1 MDYERLLNGYVSLPI
16 NAISYPKYLLDDNN
30 KQGNLSELN
39 IYLYELFNS
48 FEIDFYR
55 QNMITNIKI
64 TKDGLLFD
72 LTNLKKWLSEYFK
85 IELDDNLPEK
95 LDKLEEDIKNGKY
108 TILHITPLM
117 GKAFDNYSL
126 KRHISPKAKE
136 STIHRARRKEF
147 MKKTMRDIRFF
158 KDLYLNELKY
168 SKVNDIFDQDKI
180 NLYLAY
186 VIMDYAI
193 QCKRNNEE
201 KKHKHALKYLYEY
214 VKNNQLLLQDEF
226 SIKWEEYDRNGNVIS
241 VWYEKGLRQKS
252 PYKISEIDDYVKR
265 NLPKKS
271 EDKEKIDITEKFN
284 FSFFECDGIKGR
296 EILGKYFRY
305 SQEKD
310 NSEELKEILSRKI
323 KLYESLN
330 YVKVKVGVESF
341 DGYVGF
347 QLDNGFI
354 ILDKLFEDIN
364 DGKIAVDNAIYIVRA
379 DEFEKITRMSK
390 TQAIE
395 AINLGIIDAKRIFHS
410 GEYEE
415 RVKKFV
421 K

>member
-16 NAISYPKYLLDDNN
+16 NAISYPKYLLNDNN
-30 KQGNLSELN
+30 KQVNLSELN

-158 KDLYLNELKY
+158 KDLYLNESKY
-168 SKVNDIFDQDKI
+168 SKVYDIFDQD
-180 NLYLAY
+180 
-186 VIMDYAI
+186 
-193 QCKRNNEE
+193 
-201 KKHKHALKYLYEY
+201 
-214 VKNNQLLLQDEF
+214 
-226 SIKWEEYDRNGNVIS
+226 
-241 VWYEKGLRQKS
+241 
-252 PYKISEIDDYVKR
+252 
-265 NLPKKS
+265 
-271 EDKEKIDITEKFN
+271 
-284 FSFFECDGIKGR
+284 
-296 EILGKYFRY
+296 
-305 SQEKD
+305 
-310 NSEELKEILSRKI
+310 
-323 KLYESLN
+323 
-330 YVKVKVGVESF
+330 
-341 DGYVGF
+341 
-347 QLDNGFI
+347 
-354 ILDKLFEDIN
+354 
-364 DGKIAVDNAIYIVRA
+364 
-379 DEFEKITRMSK
+379 
-390 TQAIE
+390 
-395 AINLGIIDAKRIFHS
+395 
-410 GEYEE
+410 
-415 RVKKFV
+415 
-421 K
+421 

>member
-1 MDYERLLNGYVSLPI
+1 MDYERLLNGYVNLPI
-16 NAISYPKYLLDDNN
+16 NAISYPKYLLNDNN

-39 IYLYELFNS
+39 IYLYELFKS

-158 KDLYLNELKY
+158 KDLYLNESKY
-168 SKVNDIFDQDKI
+168 SKVNDIFDQDKV

-186 VIMDYAI
+186 VIMYYAI
-193 QCKRNNEE
+193 QCKRNDEE

-214 VKNNQLLLQDEF
+214 VKDNQLLLENEF
-226 SIKWEEYDRNGNVIS
+226 SINWEEYDRNGNVIS

-252 PYKISEIDDYVKR
+252 PYKISEIDNYVKR

-271 EDKEKIDITEKFN
+271 EDKEKTDTTEKFN

-305 SQEKD
+305 SQERD
-310 NSEELKEILSRKI
+310 NSEELKEILSRKM

-330 YVKVKVGVESF
+330 YVKVKVGVDSF
-341 DGYVGF
+341 NGYVGF

-354 ILDKLFEDIN
+354 ILDKLYEDIN
-364 DGKIAVDNAIYIVRA
+364 EGKIATDNAIYIVRE
-379 DEFEKITRMSK
+379 DEFEKITKMSK
-390 TQAIE
+390 TRAIE

-415 RVKKFV
+415 RVKKYI